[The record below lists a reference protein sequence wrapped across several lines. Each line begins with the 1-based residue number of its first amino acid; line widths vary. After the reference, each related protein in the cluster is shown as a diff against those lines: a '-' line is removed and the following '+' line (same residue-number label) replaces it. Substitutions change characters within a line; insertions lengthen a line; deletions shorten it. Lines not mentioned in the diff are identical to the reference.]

1 MVKKTQTPEIIRKHI
16 EEIAQKNAI
25 KKYCR
30 QCAKGIFKVK
40 DCQCEFDCSL
50 WRYRLGE
57 TKEHAE
63 DR

>member
-1 MVKKTQTPEIIRKHI
+1 MVKKKQTQAVLRKYL
-16 EEIAQKNAI
+16 EERAQKKAI

-57 TKEHAE
+57 TKEHTE